1 MDDNQELDKVFHF
14 LLKDYKR
21 LYNKDVIFK
30 LRFTSLK
37 SLKLGTNLSD
47 VNAIAWRVEKYYL
60 ALRATWLNWPLM
72 SNAHY
77 CKSTVLPP
85 YLIYFLKTP
94 TSPPTPP
101 TPWSDCDLVSMSEIN
116 RVIYLSVFRVE
127 PYMERFWYPPLQC
140 LAVTHNYTSPFLK
153 R

>member
-1 MDDNQELDKVFHF
+1 VDDNQELDKVFHF

-60 ALRATWLNWPLM
+60 ALRAT
-72 SNAHY
+72 
-77 CKSTVLPP
+77 
-85 YLIYFLKTP
+85 
-94 TSPPTPP
+94 
-101 TPWSDCDLVSMSEIN
+101 
-116 RVIYLSVFRVE
+116 
-127 PYMERFWYPPLQC
+127 
-140 LAVTHNYTSPFLK
+140 
-153 R
+153 